1 MFEVAGR
8 PDGYSL
14 PEGVVARRRI
24 ALVDDHQ
31 LFIEAMAF
39 ALTQAD
45 LFVVGM
51 ARCGEE
57 AIHLLRAEHPDVVLL
72 DLRLPDRHGIELG
85 EEIIAM
91 APEVRVIGMSAAQD
105 RMTLRALRRAGFHG
119 FVPKSAR
126 VANVVEALRSD
137 DPEAS
142 WLTSPASSTGVTLDP
157 WPQGLTP
164 RERDVLALLV
174 EGQSANA
181 IAANLGISTNTARSH
196 IQNILAKL
204 HVRTRLE
211 AVAVVT
217 GALD

>member
-8 PDGYSL
+8 PDGYTL
-14 PEGVVARRRI
+14 PDGVGAGRRI

-31 LFIEAMAF
+31 LFSEAMAF
-39 ALTQAD
+39 ALTQAH

-51 ARCGEE
+51 SRCDKQ
-57 AIHLLRAEHPDVVLL
+57 AIHLVRAERPDVVLL

-85 EEIIAM
+85 EQIIAM
-91 APEVRVIGMSAAQD
+91 APEVRLIGMSATQD
-105 RMTLRALRRAGFHG
+105 RMTIRALRRAGFHG

-126 VANVVEALRSD
+126 VASVVDAIRSKEA
-137 DPEAS
+137 EAA
-142 WLTSPASSTGVTLDP
+142 WLTSPGSSNDDVDP
-157 WPQGLTP
+157 WPRGLTP

-174 EGQSANA
+174 EGLSASA
-181 IAANLGISTNTARSH
+181 IGANLEISTNTARSH

-211 AVAVVT
+211 AVAVAT
-217 GALD
+217 RARD